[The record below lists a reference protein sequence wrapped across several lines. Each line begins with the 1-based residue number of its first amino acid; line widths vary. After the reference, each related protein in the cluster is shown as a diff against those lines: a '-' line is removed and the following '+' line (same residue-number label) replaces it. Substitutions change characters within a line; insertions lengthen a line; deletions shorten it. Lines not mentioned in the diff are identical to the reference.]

1 MNALLTGTQQT
12 AQAAERYLQSCGWE
26 VTCLP
31 LITTV
36 SLPRETWSNALLAA
50 IRSDPY
56 GYCVVTSKRAA
67 EDLSR
72 FCTEHALPEGWSI
85 MAVGSQTGHA
95 LHAPGM
101 HITVIPNHST
111 AAASLTGALQDLSQS
126 TVLLIGARLMDKGL
140 ADAVQSRG
148 GKPVHIVTYDTI
160 TPESSRETLA
170 TWTSRTF
177 DLGIFW
183 SASAARSFTE
193 SAHADRAPRID
204 TVVALGEK
212 AAVPLRSYSSSIHVP
227 ASPDIKSL
235 LTLLAQFTHT
245 NPSTLKEHV

>member
-1 MNALLTGTQQT
+1 MNALLTGTQLT
-12 AQAAERYLQSCGWE
+12 VQAAERYLQSSGWD

-36 SLPRETWSNALLAA
+36 SLPRETWSEELLAA
-50 IRSDPY
+50 CRSDPH

-67 EDLSR
+67 EDLSL
-72 FCTEHALPEGWSI
+72 FCTEHALPDGWSI
-85 MAVGSQTGHA
+85 MAVGSQTGQA

-101 HITVIPNHST
+101 HLTVIPNHST
-111 AAASLTGALQDLSQS
+111 AAASLMNAPQDFSQS

-140 ADAVQSRG
+140 ADAVQVRG

-170 TWTSRTF
+170 AWASRTF

-193 SAHADRAPRID
+193 SAHAGRAPGID

-212 AAVPLRSYSSSIHVP
+212 AAVPLRSYSSCIHVP
-227 ASPDIKSL
+227 ASPDTKSL
-235 LTLLAQFTHT
+235 LTLLSQFTQT
-245 NPSTLKEHV
+245 IPTQMKEHV